1 MKKYWIIGGFVIMVL
16 SQWFMPLR
24 MVYGKEI
31 ILRQGKEFRFLT
43 RPYDPYDA
51 FRGKYIDLAFEQTSI
66 RVKDFTA
73 DYGENVYAI
82 IGKDSSGF
90 AILTD
95 VTREIPTATTDF
107 IKVKVSYAYPDSNG
121 VSAVNIYYP
130 FDRFYMEE
138 SKAAYA
144 DEAYMEA
151 SRDTSMVTYAII
163 HVLNGDAVIRDV
175 YIDGVPIAE
184 VARKRQMDE
193 VKQ

>member
-1 MKKYWIIGGFVIMVL
+1 MKKYILFVCFGLMVIA
-16 SQWFMPLR
+16 QWFMPVQ
-24 MVYGKEI
+24 MIFGKEKI
-31 ILRQGKEFRFLT
+31 IRQGKEFRFLT

-138 SKAAYA
+138 SKASFADAAYL
-144 DEAYMEA
+144 EA
-151 SRDTSMVTYAII
+151 SRDTSMVTYAIV

-184 VARKRQMDE
+184 VARKRQME
-193 VKQ
+193 EE